1 MSGRSLSTTVVGFYL
16 RPMNIRRHL
25 PGIVLAP
32 ALAGLLAG
40 CASVGAPV
48 PPSLELPKPPTDL
61 RAVRKGERV
70 YLFWTLSER
79 TTDRQNLRHPG
90 PIRICRS
97 LAAVMSECD
106 TPVGSV
112 APGVGIMATSP
123 ESKPAGRDR
132 LEASFVDTL
141 PKDLEQRNLTRMAT
155 YAVEALNLHA
165 RSAGLS
171 NQVRVPLA
179 PTLPPPAN
187 IHAEVTAD
195 GVVLTWECAPFP
207 QEPSGVHFIYR
218 IDRRSLDTGSDITLA
233 EVECPGRFED
243 HTIEWEKWYEYQ
255 VAVVTS
261 THLDSAGQPCR
272 PGEAMDGNGARREG
286 SACVNVTTVEG
297 DDSPPQK
304 VFTKDVYAPAVPT
317 GLQAVYSGTG
327 PAPFVDLLWTP
338 DSDADLA
345 GYNVY
350 RGEAT
355 GPLVRINPE
364 LVKTPAYRD
373 LNVVAGKT
381 YRYSVSAVDVRA
393 NESMRSEPA
402 SESIPTP
409 R

>member
-1 MSGRSLSTTVVGFYL
+1 
-16 RPMNIRRHL
+16 MNVRRYL

-32 ALAGLLAG
+32 TLAGLLAG
-40 CASVGAPV
+40 CASIGAPL

-61 RAVRKGERV
+61 RAVRKGDRV

-90 PIRICRS
+90 PIRVCRS

-112 APGVGIMATSP
+112 APGVGIVPTSP
-123 ESKPAGRDR
+123 ESKTAGRDR

-141 PKDLEQRNLTRMAT
+141 PKDLEQQNSTRTAT
-155 YAVEALNLHA
+155 YAVEAFNLHA

-187 IHAEVTAD
+187 IAAEPAAD
-195 GVVLTWECAPFP
+195 GVVLRWECAPFP
-207 QEPSGVHFIYR
+207 PEPPGIHFIYR
-218 IDRRSLDTGSDITLA
+218 IDRRSLDTGTDVKLA
-233 EVECPGRFED
+233 EVDCPGRFED
-243 HTIEWEKWYEYQ
+243 HTIEWEKWYEYR

-261 THLDSAGQPCR
+261 TDLDSAGRPC
-272 PGEAMDGNGARREG
+272 GARDGMGGNSARAEG
-286 SACVNVTTVEG
+286 SACVTVTSIEG
-297 DDSPPQK
+297 DDSIPQK
-304 VFTKDVYAPAVPT
+304 VFTKDVYPPAVPT
-317 GLQAVYSGTG
+317 GLQAVYSGAG
-327 PAPFVDLLWTP
+327 QAPFVDLLWAP
-338 DSDADLA
+338 DTDADLA

-350 RGEAT
+350 RRQDM
-355 GPLVRINPE
+355 GPPARINPE

-373 LNVVAGKT
+373 RNVVAGKT

-393 NESMRSEPA
+393 NESMRSEET
-402 SESIPTP
+402 SESIPTTP
-409 R
+409 